1 MSDLNNARSI
11 WQEVLT
17 HLQLEMPSEQFNGF
31 ISPCVGHEWKDGDL
45 VVAAANS
52 YVVSWLELP
61 LHLAMAEEALAE
73 TVGRNAR
80 ILYRAMPEVAGVPA
94 GDEKVVVTTKPE
106 QLEDPDQCPNHP
118 EAYLRRRTKFPGLLR
133 DADRTGDE
141 IFYCVGDSGLCTWVY
156 SHQAGV
162 FIRPG
167 MEEQT
172 PLDMLRAY
180 QQARKELRQRD
191 RLRAGVV

>member
-1 MSDLNNARSI
+1 MSSFTNARAV

-17 HLQLEMPSEQFNGF
+17 HLQLQMPSQQFNAF
-31 ISPCVGHEWKDGDL
+31 MSPCVGYEWEDGDL
-45 VVAAANS
+45 VVAAVGS
-52 YVVSWLELP
+52 YVVAWLELP

-80 ILYRAMPEVAGVPA
+80 ILYRAMPDVAGVP
-94 GDEKVVVTTKPE
+94 GGKLVEPTKPK

-118 EAYLRRRTKFPGLLR
+118 EAYLRHRTKLPSLR
-133 DADRTGDE
+133 RAAERTGDE
-141 IFYCVGDSGLCTWVY
+141 VFYCVGDSGLCTWVY

-180 QQARKELRQRD
+180 EQARKELRQRD
-191 RLRAGVV
+191 RVRAGVV

>member
-1 MSDLNNARSI
+1 MSDLNNARSV

-45 VVAAANS
+45 VVAAASS

-80 ILYRAMPEVAGVPA
+80 ILYRAMPDVAGVPRGKRVA
-94 GDEKVVVTTKPE
+94 AATESKPAD
-106 QLEDPDQCPNHP
+106 LDQCPNHP
-118 EAYLRRRTKFPGLLR
+118 EAYLRHRTKLPSLRRT
-133 DADRTGDE
+133 ADRTGDE
-141 IFYCVGDSGLCTWVY
+141 VFYCVGDSGHCTWVY
-156 SHQAGV
+156 SNQAGV

-191 RLRAGVV
+191 RLTAGVV